1 MAGQV
6 RSYADVVVTVL
17 GGGGDPALAE
27 LLAAADDLDSALA
40 APAVPGQL
48 DAKLARWAAAT
59 EALRERL
66 VAYVLGEVPVG
77 DLPGLPAPPW
87 RAAEGVTLDATV
99 GPLGVHVQ
107 APALAIADPR
117 DAAAPPLII
126 GVLPPRALRAHLDAG
141 PVVGDGGLTILPDGV
156 NGALALHLGT
166 VEVAALASLR
176 EVGGQPSFAAVLAAG
191 FTPGIQLGFGFQLSR
206 VGGVIGINRTI
217 DQPALAAKLR
227 DGSAGEALFPLD
239 AGEGARRALS
249 ALEAILPPRLGSSVA
264 GPTMRLSWLEVAG
277 QGFCSLDLGIL
288 IELPGPQRIVVVG
301 IARAGIPPVLKLR
314 IDVLGVIDFPRRL
327 VAIDASLI
335 DSGLLGVFS
344 IYGDAAF
351 RQSWGTPAYTVASV
365 GGFYPGFRPEPAE
378 IPPMRRLGFHLDVPV
393 PGIEVRAEGYLA
405 VTSNTV
411 QLGGHF
417 EAGISAA
424 GCGAHG
430 FLDVDAI
437 VQFSPFHV
445 HADVSAGFEVEVFG
459 ITFCGVR
466 LDGTLDAPGPV
477 TIHGRLTVET
487 FLKDF
492 HFDETFTFGSP
503 GGPPPIPPARAAQVL
518 RDEEVRPSAL
528 HAVGGPDRDVVLD
541 PLPVPPTLALV
552 LPRGGVAW
560 QQKRVPLTI
569 PVDRLD
575 GAPLGGVQRVTA
587 SVPDQTS
594 GVDDLFAPGSFIT
607 LTKAEALNRPA
618 FENLPA
624 GAVSSGGA
632 DRTGATR
639 PQATQPQVFRKVRGE
654 GWGALGLSALVAR
667 DFPGIVLAMVAARDA
682 PSVVASDATLVSV
695 GPETWVSTHDGV
707 GYEHATGA
715 FQAAKLSGEP
725 SAFAVAAADLAAPAV
740 LGGL

>member
-1 MAGQV
+1 
-6 RSYADVVVTVL
+6 
-17 GGGGDPALAE
+17 
-27 LLAAADDLDSALA
+27 
-40 APAVPGQL
+40 
-48 DAKLARWAAAT
+48 
-59 EALRERL
+59 
-66 VAYVLGEVPVG
+66 
-77 DLPGLPAPPW
+77 
-87 RAAEGVTLDATV
+87 
-99 GPLGVHVQ
+99 
-107 APALAIADPR
+107 
-117 DAAAPPLII
+117 
-126 GVLPPRALRAHLDAG
+126 
-141 PVVGDGGLTILPDGV
+141 
-156 NGALALHLGT
+156 
-166 VEVAALASLR
+166 
-176 EVGGQPSFAAVLAAG
+176 
-191 FTPGIQLGFGFQLSR
+191 
-206 VGGVIGINRTI
+206 
-217 DQPALAAKLR
+217 
-227 DGSAGEALFPLD
+227 
-239 AGEGARRALS
+239 
-249 ALEAILPPRLGSSVA
+249 
-264 GPTMRLSWLEVAG
+264 
-277 QGFCSLDLGIL
+277 
-288 IELPGPQRIVVVG
+288 
-301 IARAGIPPVLKLR
+301 
-314 IDVLGVIDFPRRL
+314 
-327 VAIDASLI
+327 
-335 DSGLLGVFS
+335 
-344 IYGDAAF
+344 
-351 RQSWGTPAYTVASV
+351 
-365 GGFYPGFRPEPAE
+365 
-378 IPPMRRLGFHLDVPV
+378 
-393 PGIEVRAEGYLA
+393 

-503 GGPPPIPPARAAQVL
+503 GGPPAVPPARAAQVL

-528 HAVGGPDRDVVLD
+528 HAVGGPDRDVVLE

-587 SVPDQTS
+587 SVPEQTS
-594 GVDDLFAPGSFIT
+594 GVGDLFAPGSFIT
-607 LTKAEALNRPA
+607 LSQAEALNRPA

-624 GAVSSGGA
+624 GVVSSGGA
-632 DRTGATR
+632 DRTGASR
-639 PQATQPQVFRKVRGE
+639 PQATQPQVFRKVKGE
-654 GWGALGLSALVAR
+654 GWGALGLSVLVAL
-667 DFPGIVLAMVAARDA
+667 DFPGILLAMVAARDA
-682 PSVVASDATLVSV
+682 ASVVATEAPLVGV

-707 GYEHATGA
+707 GHEHATGA